1 MCCEFQREREELIF
15 AELLSE
21 CSIVNYREWM
31 CLIIAFL
38 YCLSIPLCISCT
50 DPCIII
56 SKIERST
63 VDVEQIN
70 CRFDLAF
77 YYLILSDT
85 TWVSHSSDKI
95 AKSEFLSVSWFELSC
110 TCWKCMLR
118 AWHLDY
124 PLLFVGK
131 CTFFCCINVLFKSTL
146 DLKIYIDCFFC

>member
-1 MCCEFQREREELIF
+1 MFCEFESEREELIF

-21 CSIVNYREWM
+21 CSIVNYSEWM

-56 SKIERST
+56 SKVECSA

-77 YYLILSDT
+77 YHLILSE
-85 TWVSHSSDKI
+85 WVLHSSDKN
-95 AKSEFLSVSWFELSC
+95 AKSEFLAVTWFELSC
-110 TCWKCMLR
+110 TCSKFMMR

-131 CTFFCCINVLFKSTL
+131 CTVFVVLMYFLNQLWT
-146 DLKIYIDCFFC
+146 